1 MAVFR
6 YQAMDMA
13 GRRQRGR
20 AEAAGVAELAR
31 TLEAQGLILIDA
43 EDAGRDADGASWFS
57 GFRPRRRHALVEAT
71 RAMAALLTAGLPLAR
86 ALDTAAGVVGGDVGA
101 SLRSVRADIKRGD
114 DLATALAR
122 HGRTFPPVYV
132 GLVRAGERSGDLD
145 GAFRRLADQLE
156 REDQLR
162 SRIASAMIYPLLLA
176 VVGGVAVV
184 VLLLFV
190 LPRFVELLEGA
201 GASVP
206 RSTAALL
213 AVSRALRAVGPFL
226 PIAFAGLALGAAAY
240 LRTEP
245 GRRAVAGIALR
256 LPLIRSIRRD
266 ALAGRFARLASVLLH
281 GGAPM
286 LAALDHAAESLA
298 DPIAR
303 DEVLRIRARVR
314 EGASLDRAV
323 REGRLFP
330 PQLGQLVAVGEEA
343 GRVEEFL
350 ARAADLFEERTART
364 LQRLVTLLE
373 PAMIIGFGVIV
384 AFVALSLLQAIYGVN
399 AGAFR

>member
-1 MAVFR
+1 M
-6 YQAMDMA
+6 
-13 GRRQRGR
+13 
-20 AEAAGVAELAR
+20 
-31 TLEAQGLILIDA
+31 
-43 EDAGRDADGASWFS
+43 
-57 GFRPRRRHALVEAT
+57 
-71 RAMAALLTAGLPLAR
+71 
-86 ALDTAAGVVGGDVGA
+86 
-101 SLRSVRADIKRGD
+101 
-114 DLATALAR
+114 
-122 HGRTFPPVYV
+122 
-132 GLVRAGERSGDLD
+132 
-145 GAFRRLADQLE
+145 
-156 REDQLR
+156 
-162 SRIASAMIYPLLLA
+162 
-176 VVGGVAVV
+176 
-184 VLLLFV
+184 
-190 LPRFVELLEGA
+190 
-201 GASVP
+201 
-206 RSTAALL
+206 
-213 AVSRALRAVGPFL
+213 
-226 PIAFAGLALGAAAY
+226 GAAAY

>member
-1 MAVFR
+1 
-6 YQAMDMA
+6 
-13 GRRQRGR
+13 
-20 AEAAGVAELAR
+20 
-31 TLEAQGLILIDA
+31 
-43 EDAGRDADGASWFS
+43 
-57 GFRPRRRHALVEAT
+57 
-71 RAMAALLTAGLPLAR
+71 
-86 ALDTAAGVVGGDVGA
+86 
-101 SLRSVRADIKRGD
+101 
-114 DLATALAR
+114 
-122 HGRTFPPVYV
+122 
-132 GLVRAGERSGDLD
+132 
-145 GAFRRLADQLE
+145 
-156 REDQLR
+156 
-162 SRIASAMIYPLLLA
+162 
-176 VVGGVAVV
+176 
-184 VLLLFV
+184 
-190 LPRFVELLEGA
+190 
-201 GASVP
+201 
-206 RSTAALL
+206 
-213 AVSRALRAVGPFL
+213 
-226 PIAFAGLALGAAAY
+226 
-240 LRTEP
+240 
-245 GRRAVAGIALR
+245 
-256 LPLIRSIRRD
+256 
-266 ALAGRFARLASVLLH
+266 
-281 GGAPM
+281 M